1 VPGAVSYFSLTQ
13 VETLI
18 IHIWEV
24 NKTGKTQKLIDIAEL
39 IVGFVVIFRAIIFGA
54 DYSVNDLQT
63 WNFHGRD
70 PLRLRAVHN
79 APGYINSRLWAGY

>member
-1 VPGAVSYFSLTQ
+1 

-24 NKTGKTQKLIDIAEL
+24 NKVGKTQKLIDIAEL
-39 IVGFVVIFRAIIFGA
+39 IVGFVLIVRAIIFGA

-63 WNFHGRD
+63 WYFHGRD
-70 PLRLRAVHN
+70 PLRLCAVHS
-79 APGYINSRLWAGY
+79 APGYFNSRLRVGY